1 MFHCGKSHTTVFF
14 FVEKGIRK
22 RGWDQEEGD
31 FKKKKNKRAEGM
43 RVTEKKKKLV
53 ETLAVKW
60 KPQCH
65 CDYLKKKKKE
75 RERERTYGLFAALH
89 CPACFRASSLL
100 VAFLFFFFFG
110 S

>member
-1 MFHCGKSHTTVFF
+1 
-14 FVEKGIRK
+14 
-22 RGWDQEEGD
+22 
-31 FKKKKNKRAEGM
+31 M

-65 CDYLKKKKKE
+65 CDYLKKKKRE
-75 RERERTYGLFAALH
+75 REREHTGSLQLFIAPRVSEQA
-89 CPACFRASSLL
+89 RYLL
-100 VAFLFFFFFG
+100 LSFFFFG